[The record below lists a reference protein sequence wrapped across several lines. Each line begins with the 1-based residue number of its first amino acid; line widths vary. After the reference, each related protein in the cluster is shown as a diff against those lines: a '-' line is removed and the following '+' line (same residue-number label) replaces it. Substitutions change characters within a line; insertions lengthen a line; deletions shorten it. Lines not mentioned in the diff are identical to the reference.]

1 MIFILRWPFSINAAP
16 PSTSPTCLQIRG
28 FGFGDI
34 FKDQLIKLRPRSL
47 EVDSEGDKVSGGHA
61 HSAKCSYLTDV
72 VIIVLLLLRGR
83 KFPTLAPPFSSV
95 LAALQHRKWF

>member
-1 MIFILRWPFSINAAP
+1 MKYYRCTL
-16 PSTSPTCLQIRG
+16 STSPTCSQIRG

-34 FKDQLIKLRPRSL
+34 FKDQLIKLRPRSMD
-47 EVDSEGDKVSGGHA
+47 VDSEGDKVRGA
-61 HSAKCSYLTDV
+61 HSDSAERSYLTHV
-72 VIIVLLLLRGR
+72 VTTVLLLLRGR